1 MASPVPKLQMYDAI
15 VLGSGQAGN
24 PLAIALSK
32 AGRKTAL
39 VEREHLGGCS
49 ANEGTAPS
57 KTMIASGRV
66 AHVVRHA
73 HEHGVSAGHGEVNV
87 DLRAIQRRKRDVVNA
102 IRSSTDRA
110 LVEAGVD
117 VLLGEASFAAA
128 GAPPTVIVRLLNGGE
143 LHLRASNVFINT
155 GARPSIPVLDGIET
169 LRAPELVSSSSIMD
183 VRAVPDH
190 LLVLGGGYVGV
201 EFAQLM
207 HRLGARVTIVQRAT
221 QLMPREDMDIAAA
234 VASILREDGIEVLLS
249 STATSVTSPR
259 RGRVE
264 LRVRT
269 SDGAERVLS
278 GSSLLVATGRTPNA
292 DILKLRGVGVAR
304 TTTGHIHVNEFCET
318 SVPGI
323 WALGDVAGPAAASF
337 THAAV
342 DDYRVVSHN
351 VLYPDDVPRSRF
363 GRLVPYTL
371 FMDPQLA
378 HVGLHEKTARQVG
391 LRIRV
396 ARMSMSSVPRA
407 VECGESRGII
417 KAIVDADTDRII
429 GFTCLGVEGGEL
441 MNTIQAAML
450 GHLKYHVL
458 RDAVWA
464 QPTLGEALNNL
475 WDTLH

>member
-1 MASPVPKLQMYDAI
+1 MASPLPKLQIYDAI

-32 AGRKTAL
+32 AGQKTAL

-49 ANEGTAPS
+49 ANEGSAPS
-57 KTMIASGRV
+57 KTMIASGKV

-73 HEHGVSAGHGEVNV
+73 HGSHSDVSV

-102 IRSSTDRA
+102 VRSATDSA
-110 LVEAGVD
+110 LIEAGVD

-128 GAPPTVIVRLLNGGE
+128 GVPPTVIVRLFNGGE

-155 GARPSIPVLDGIET
+155 GARPSMPILDGIET
-169 LRAPELVSSSSIMD
+169 LRAPELVSSSSVMD
-183 VRAVPDH
+183 MHAVPDH

-207 HRLGARVTIVQRAT
+207 RRLGARVTIVQRAA
-221 QLMPREDMDIAAA
+221 QLMPREDEDISEA
-234 VASILREDGIEVLLS
+234 VTYILREDGVDVLLA
-249 STATSVTSPR
+249 STATSVASPR

-264 LRVRT
+264 LLVRT
-269 SDGAERVLS
+269 SDGVDRVLS
-278 GSSLLVATGRTPNA
+278 GSTLLVATGRTPNA

-304 TTTGHIHVNEFCET
+304 TSTGHIHVNEFCET
-318 SVPGI
+318 
-323 WALGDVAGPAAASF
+323 F
-337 THAAV
+337 

-351 VLYPDDVPRSRF
+351 VLHPDEVPKSRF

-371 FMDPQLA
+371 FMDPPLA
-378 HVGLHEKTARQVG
+378 HVGLHEHTARQAG
-391 LRIRV
+391 LSIRV
-396 ARMSMSSVPRA
+396 AMMPMSSVARA
-407 VECGESRGII
+407 VESGDSRGII

-441 MNTIQAAML
+441 MNTIQAAIL
-450 GHLKYHVL
+450 GHLKYQVL
-458 RDAVWA
+458 RDAVWSH
-464 QPTLGEALNNL
+464 PTLGEALNNL